1 MTASFRIASFL
12 AALVALVGCH
22 RPAEA
27 PPPAPPEVGIVD
39 AQPTSV
45 PLTRDL
51 VGRLAPYRS
60 ADVRARIAG
69 ILLERVYTEGSDVKE
84 GDVLFR
90 IDPAPLEAALAQAN
104 ASLAQA
110 RATATNAKATVKRVR
125 ELVGRNYVSRSD
137 VDNAEAADRSAAAQ
151 VQQAEAAVQ
160 AARINL
166 GYATVRAPI
175 SGRAGQQ
182 QVTEGA
188 LVGQGSATLLT
199 TIDQL
204 DPIYA
209 NFTLAVGELD
219 QLRRAA
225 EAGSITLLERNRIE
239 VQLHREDGT
248 PLGQKGLLDFSDV
261 SVDPATGSVAL
272 RAQIPNPDRALLP
285 GMYVSGL
292 LGLGQLNAAYRVP
305 QSALQRD
312 TRGAYVLVVGQD
324 DKVERRDVVADR
336 LLGDAW
342 IVTSGLGAGDRM
354 IAAGVQKARVGQAAK
369 AVPYAP
375 PPVPTAPVAK

>member
-1 MTASFRIASFL
+1 MSLLLRSAAVAS
-12 AALVALVGCH
+12 AALWLVACA
-22 RPAEA
+22 PSA
-27 PPPAPPEVGIVD
+27 PPPPAPPPEVGIVE
-39 AQPTSV
+39 AQATNV

-90 IDPAPLEAALAQAN
+90 IDPAPLEAVLAQAN

-110 RATATNAKATVKRVR
+110 RASATNAKATVKRVR

-225 EAGSITLLERNRIE
+225 DAGAITLLERNRIE

-292 LGLGQLNAAYRVP
+292 LGLGQLNSAYRVP
-305 QSALQRD
+305 QTALQRD

-369 AVPYAP
+369 AVPYVPSPA
-375 PPVPTAPVAK
+375 PTAPVAK